1 MITKCNT
8 KLIDWFE
15 DNQIGPN
22 KAVTLQDIPED
33 LAEANLKGDLADLV
47 EAKIIT
53 MNLKGQ
59 FYLYQEDKP
68 GQTIREKE
76 EQAIE
81 YRKHDHLLGDIFNEV
96 SKRSKYK
103 PIFSKELE
111 QKFDINGSDIRVAI
125 RGLRRK
131 GEPIVGSKTGYYLA
145 AGTEDI
151 KELVADLE
159 SRISS
164 MRETVTAIKKRAYDR
179 FGTQLTMEL

>member
-1 MITKCNT
+1 MVINLNE
-8 KLIDWFE
+8 KLTAWFR

-22 KAVTLQDIPED
+22 KAVTLQEIPED

-47 EAKIIT
+47 EAKIIA
-53 MNLKGQ
+53 MSSNGR
-59 FYLYQEDKP
+59 FYLYPINKP
-68 GQTIREKE
+68 GQPNP
-76 EQAIE
+76 EQVVE
-81 YRKHDHLLGDIFNEV
+81 SRKHDFLMGDIYNEI

-103 PIFSKELE
+103 PIFSKDLE
-111 QKFDINGSDIRVAI
+111 KKFDISGSEIRDTI

-131 GEPIVGSKTGYYLA
+131 GEPIVGSNTGYYLA

-179 FGTQLTMEL
+179 FGTQMVMEL

>member
-1 MITKCNT
+1 MVINLNE
-8 KLIDWFE
+8 KLTAWFR

-22 KAVTLQDIPED
+22 KAVTLQEIPED

-47 EAKIIT
+47 EEKIIT
-53 MNLKGQ
+53 MNANGR
-59 FYLYQEDKP
+59 FYLYPAGTAATESQDPIVELR
-68 GQTIREKE
+68 Q
-76 EQAIE
+76 
-81 YRKHDHLLGDIFNEV
+81 HDYLLGDVYNEIA
-96 SKRSKYK
+96 KRSKYK
-103 PIFSKELE
+103 PIFSKDLE
-111 QKFDINGSDIRVAI
+111 KKFDISGSEIRDTI

-131 GEPIVGSKTGYYLA
+131 GEPIVGSNTGYYLA